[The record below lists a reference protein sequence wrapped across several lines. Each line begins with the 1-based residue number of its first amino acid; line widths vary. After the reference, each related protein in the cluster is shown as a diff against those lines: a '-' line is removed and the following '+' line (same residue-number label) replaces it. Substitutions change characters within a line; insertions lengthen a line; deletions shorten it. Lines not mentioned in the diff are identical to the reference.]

1 MEENME
7 KQPYRVTCYSTR
19 GGRLDENSKIL
30 WSRNMTLE
38 EYEQYLRDEEEM
50 LERHR
55 ARLAATQEDEQ

>member
-1 MEENME
+1 
-7 KQPYRVTCYSTR
+7 
-19 GGRLDENSKIL
+19 
-30 WSRNMTLE
+30 MTLE